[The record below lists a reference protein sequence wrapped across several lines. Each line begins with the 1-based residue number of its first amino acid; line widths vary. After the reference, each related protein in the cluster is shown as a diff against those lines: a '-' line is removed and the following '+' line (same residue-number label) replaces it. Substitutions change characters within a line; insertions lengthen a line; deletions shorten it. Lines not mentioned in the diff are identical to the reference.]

1 MSHSDV
7 SCRGFLKSTSI
18 IAIAAG
24 AFASPSV
31 LLAKVAASCVAI
43 MACQNTDTR
52 QLIREPFQLFDY
64 VPERSEVI
72 RDSKLEEEETTPLM
86 EVEDTNYIHFK
97 NGVEAMVARDPRM
110 CNNPADLRVAAGVTV
125 ILRTH
130 SYHQGKIFHFGP
142 GTLTIQNGDSS
153 VVKPGEARSAV
164 RQKPNALAGWTAG
177 HHSSVLDE
185 AGHMRLAGPSI
196 DGKESQVYR

>member
-24 AFASPSV
+24 AFASASV
-31 LLAKVAASCVAI
+31 LLAKVAASSVAI
-43 MACQNTDTR
+43 MGCQNTDTR

-64 VPERSEVI
+64 VPERSQVI
-72 RDSKLEEEETTPLM
+72 RDSKLEEETTPLV
-86 EVEDTNYIHFK
+86 EVEDTNYAHFK
-97 NGVEAMVARDPRM
+97 NGVEAMVASDPRM

-125 ILRTH
+125 ILGTH
-130 SYHQGKIFHFGP
+130 SYHEGKIFHFGP

-153 VVKPGEARSAV
+153 LVKSGEARWAL
-164 RQKPNALAGWTAG
+164 RQKPNGLAGWTAG

-185 AGHMRLAGPSI
+185 AGHMRLAGPWI